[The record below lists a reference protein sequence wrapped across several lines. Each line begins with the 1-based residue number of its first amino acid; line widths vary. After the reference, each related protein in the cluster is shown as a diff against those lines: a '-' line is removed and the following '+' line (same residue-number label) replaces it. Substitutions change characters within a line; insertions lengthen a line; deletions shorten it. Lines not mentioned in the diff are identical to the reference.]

1 MRLTILI
8 LFFLYFGQLCSQDLN
23 FNTHLVQSAF
33 SFEQR
38 SGATPMHV
46 GWSAGLDVIV
56 RDAAT
61 VIMPGI
67 HFQKVSVLPDKLD
80 FANPYYKRND
90 INVIKI
96 PLQVGGFAWKNKYTH
111 LLLTGGPVGTFLLS
125 VDDNPRLNEDD
136 LNSLRA
142 GAMVSASIRILF
154 ITCHIQYEYGLT
166 KIYLQHGPSGV
177 YDNSKERTLMMGLG
191 VYF

>member
-1 MRLTILI
+1 M
-8 LFFLYFGQLCSQDLN
+8 
-23 FNTHLVQSAF
+23 
-33 SFEQR
+33 
-38 SGATPMHV
+38 
-46 GWSAGLDVIV
+46 WIV

-67 HFQKVSVLPDKLD
+67 HFQKSVLPDKLD

-136 LNSLRA
+136 STVYRGRCHGECIHKNIVLLRVTSNTNMVLLKSIFNMDHPVYMITAKENS
-142 GAMVSASIRILF
+142 
-154 ITCHIQYEYGLT
+154 
-166 KIYLQHGPSGV
+166 
-177 YDNSKERTLMMGLG
+177 
-191 VYF
+191 